1 MLPITGSISIFLDP
15 EPVKQY
21 HDLGFRVLC
30 LSDDSSAIAGM
41 QNAMMCSILLP
52 PYDAMAALLDGDLTK
67 FGAIYDEFLVTS
79 YEANTLISIILAA
92 LYKGVHMILYV
103 PRAEYNLGFIGN
115 TLNYIAYTTGCYP
128 GFGDTMQFGYDM
140 KYNDSNLI
148 RLFDAGLLNYQ
159 ELLPGV
165 DNYIVLDRIC
175 QKVCMDI
182 GFCPETPDIA
192 IRYVN
197 KYIDSIKANNNVF
210 LKKGFIPA

>member
-1 MLPITGSISIFLDP
+1 MIPITGSISIFLEP
-15 EPVKQY
+15 ELVKQY

-52 PYDAMAALLDGDLTK
+52 PYDAMAALLDGDMNR
-67 FGAIYDEFLVTS
+67 FGSIYDEFLATS

-92 LYKGVHMILYV
+92 LYKGVNMILYIPV
-103 PRAEYNLGFIGN
+103 AEYNLGFIGN
-115 TLNYIAYTTGCYP
+115 TLNYIAYATGCFP
-128 GFGDTMQFGYDM
+128 GFGETMQFSYDM

-148 RLFDAGLLNYQ
+148 RLFDVGLLSYP
-159 ELLPGV
+159 ELLTGV
-165 DNYIVLDRIC
+165 DQHITLGQIC
-175 QKVCMDI
+175 TKVCMDI

-192 IRYVN
+192 IKYVN
-197 KYIDSIKANNNVF
+197 GYIDSIKANNNVI

>member
-15 EPVKQY
+15 EHVKRY

-52 PYDAMAALLDGDLTK
+52 PYDAMAALLDGDPAR

-115 TLNYIAYTTGCYP
+115 TLNYIAFSIGCFP
-128 GFGDTMQFGYDM
+128 GFGEHMQFSYDM
-140 KYNDSNLI
+140 KYNDRNLI
-148 RLFDAGLLNYQ
+148 RLFDAGFLNYP
-159 ELLPGV
+159 ELLTGV
-165 DNYIVLDRIC
+165 DDYITIDQIC
-175 QKVCMDI
+175 IKVCMDI
-182 GFCPETPDIA
+182 GFCPETPDVA

-197 KYIDSIKANNNVF
+197 RYIDSIRANNNVF